1 MNEPIKSFQHE
12 LISENVYEGWNE
24 KIMRID
30 VDENT
35 FLYTYIKSWW
45 EYDKD
50 GNQIGKDEKVS
61 TFVPKIKETN
71 WRKL

>member
-1 MNEPIKSFQHE
+1 MTEPLKSFQHE
-12 LISENVYEGWNE
+12 VIAKNVYEGWDE
-24 KIMRID
+24 QIQRID

-35 FLYTYIKSWW
+35 FLYTYIKSYW

-50 GNQIGKDEKVS
+50 GKHVAKYEKVS
-61 TFVPKIKETN
+61 AFVPKINETN